1 MNESVNF
8 VFYVVSY
15 EVLKAKEQ
23 ERQLKQIR
31 TKHG

>member
-1 MNESVNF
+1 MKTSVNI
-8 VFYVVSY
+8 VFYIMSY

-31 TKHG
+31 NKH